1 MVEKKSKQNYS
12 YWNTFQLLGQ
22 LGFIIAI
29 PAAGFAYLGA
39 VLDRKYH
46 ASPLFI
52 IAGLGLA
59 IFLSS
64 LAVYRMIKK
73 IEEK

>member
-1 MVEKKSKQNYS
+1 MVEKKSKQDFS
-12 YWNTFQLLGQ
+12 YWNALEMLGQ
-22 LGFIIAI
+22 LGFVIAI
-29 PAAGFAYLGA
+29 PAAVFAYLGA
-39 VLDRKYH
+39 LLDRKYH
-46 ASPLFI
+46 TSPLFI

-73 IEEK
+73 IEE